1 MIWEIEDGRKVVEG
15 LDETGRPDPEYA
27 AALGLRPAPAG
38 RRALASL
45 IEFAVWALLQ
55 LPYWL
60 VALPTLVKV
69 ATGALQPWGLASHP
83 NLVWMIVATAIS
95 SVLTLAFVIVQLVLH
110 GRRGVTLGKA
120 FVGIRSVDVKTL
132 ERPGI
137 GRSVLRGLV
146 LWASF
151 LLPVIGPA
159 LFLASPLLDGEKRGR
174 GWLDKAAGTWFVD
187 VREGLDPYHEK
198 KMRIARKTVAAEPE
212 AERSQLPSL
221 ATPADSAGLAY
232 RPGART
238 SSGVVGAAR
247 PQAPGEQRPIGLATQ
262 QPAEPA
268 PAHTVPG
275 MPSGGA
281 RLGGYRPGELSG
293 VPRAGRPDAQAPS
306 APAPGLPGGIV
317 DSVPGRDRSASAP
330 AAAPAPGWQQPAA
343 PQAPAQP
350 AAWQAPAPA
359 AQQASPIAD
368 ETVIEVEHEA
378 PQPSHPA
385 AAAPQTAPQAA
396 PDAPSAPAAPLPP
409 APSAADEID
418 DRTVRRIEVVEDD
431 DDLEATRARTA
442 ARAAAA
448 TLAFDSGER
457 FAITG
462 AALIGRNPSPSPGEV
477 VDHLLPIAD
486 DTRSVSKTHLLIA
499 VRPLAAVDRAS
510 TNGSSVVRSGA
521 EHPLEPGR
529 PFPLAAGDVVR
540 FGDRS
545 VVIEGA

>member
-83 NLVWMIVATAIS
+83 DLVWMIVATAIS

-120 FVGIRSVDVKTL
+120 LLGIRSVDVRTL
-132 ERPGI
+132 ARPGI
-137 GRSVLRGLV
+137 RRSVLRGLV

-159 LFLASPLLDGEKRGR
+159 LFLASPLLDREKRGR
-174 GWLDKAAGTWFVD
+174 GWLDLAAGTWFVD
-187 VREGLDPYHEK
+187 VRDGLDPYHDK

-247 PQAPGEQRPIGLATQ
+247 PQAPGEQRPIGLASQ
-262 QPAEPA
+262 QPTEPA
-268 PAHTVPG
+268 PSHTVPG

-293 VPRAGRPDAQAPS
+293 DPRAGRPDAAAPS
-306 APAPGLPGGIV
+306 APAPGLAGGIV
-317 DSVPGRDRSASAP
+317 DSVPGRDRSAPAP
-330 AAAPAPGWQQPAA
+330 APSPGWQQPAA
-343 PQAPAQP
+343 PQAPA
-350 AAWQAPAPA
+350 AWQPPASARERAIPDSA
-359 AQQASPIAD
+359 IPGQASPEQTSPIAD
-368 ETVIEVEHEA
+368 ETVVEVEHEA
-378 PQPSHPA
+378 PWQPDA
-385 AAAPQTAPQAA
+385 AAPQAA
-396 PDAPSAPAAPLPP
+396 PLAAPVAPAA
-409 APSAADEID
+409 SAADEID
-418 DRTVRRIEVVEDD
+418 DRTVRRIEIVEDD
-431 DDLEATRARTA
+431 DDLEATRARVP

-510 TNGSSVVRSGA
+510 TNGSSVVRAGA
-521 EHPLEPGR
+521 EHPLEAGR
-529 PFPLAAGDVVR
+529 PFPLAPGDVVR

>member
-45 IEFAVWALLQ
+45 IEFAMWALLQ

-69 ATGALQPWGLASHP
+69 VTGALQPWGLASHP

-120 FVGIRSVDVKTL
+120 LVGIRSVDVKTL

-221 ATPADSAGLAY
+221 ATPAESAGLAY

-268 PAHTVPG
+268 PSHTVPG

-293 VPRAGRPDAQAPS
+293 EPRAARPDAPAQS
-306 APAPGLPGGIV
+306 APATGLAGGIV
-317 DSVPGRDRSASAP
+317 DSVPGRDRSAP
-330 AAAPAPGWQQPAA
+330 APAPGRQQPAV
-343 PQAPAQP
+343 PQPQ
-350 AAWQAPAPA
+350 AAWQPRGP
-359 AQQASPIAD
+359 QQTSPIAD
-368 ETVIEVEHEA
+368 ETVIEVDHEA
-378 PQPSHPA
+378 PQQPA
-385 AAAPQTAPQAA
+385 AAAPQAA
-396 PDAPSAPAAPLPP
+396 RAVPVAPSAPAAPLPP
-409 APSAADEID
+409 AASAADEID

-431 DDLEATRARTA
+431 DLEATRARVP

-462 AALIGRNPSPSPGEV
+462 AALIGRNPTPSPGEV

-510 TNGSSVVRSGA
+510 TNGSSVLRSGA